1 MSTLQGHELIQ
12 QLPHVRGRYTP
23 NAPLSKVTW
32 FQVGG
37 PAQVLYKPADVQD
50 LAFFMKE
57 KPAHIPVHVVG
68 VGSNLLVRDG
78 GVKGVIIRLGRGFTN
93 VAVHEETSMMD
104 VGGGVLDR
112 TVACVARD
120 EGLGG
125 LEFLIGVPGTMGG
138 AVKMNA
144 GCYGCDMASILDSV
158 LVIDDQGTLKRLTPQ
173 ELALSYRHSNL
184 PNSWIVV
191 SARLKGV
198 RAAPEIIAERLE
210 TLLAQ
215 REQTQPIRSRTGGST
230 FANPQEKRAW
240 ELIDAAGCRGL
251 RVGGAQVSEMHCNF
265 LINTG
270 NASAQDLETLGEE
283 VRARVLATSGVDLR
297 WEIQRWGELE
307 ALSDCELG
315 DKAA

>member
-1 MSTLQGHELIQ
+1 
-12 QLPHVRGRYTP
+12 
-23 NAPLSKVTW
+23 
-32 FQVGG
+32 
-37 PAQVLYKPADVQD
+37 
-50 LAFFMKE
+50 
-57 KPAHIPVHVVG
+57 
-68 VGSNLLVRDG
+68 VGSNLLVRDA
-78 GVKGVIIRLGRGFTN
+78 GVKGVVIRLGRGFTN
-93 VAVHEETSMMD
+93 VAVHEETNTMD

-144 GCYGCDMASILDSV
+144 GCYGCDMASVLESV
-158 LVIDDQGTLKRLTPQ
+158 LVIDDEGTLKRLTPQ
-173 ELALSYRHSNL
+173 DLALSYRHSNL

-198 RAAPEIIAERLE
+198 REAPEIISERLE

-215 REQTQPIRSRTGGST
+215 REKTQPIRSRTGGST
-230 FANPQEKRAW
+230 FANPENKRAW

-251 RVGGAQVSEMHCNF
+251 RIGGAQVSEMHCNF

-270 NASAQDLETLGEE
+270 DATAQDLESLGEE

-307 ALSDCELG
+307 VFSECDLG

>member
-1 MSTLQGHELIQ
+1 MSTFQDHELIQ
-12 QLPHVRGRYTP
+12 QLPQVRGRYTS

-50 LAFFMKE
+50 LSFFMKE

-68 VGSNLLVRDG
+68 VGSNLLVRDA
-78 GVKGVIIRLGRGFTN
+78 GVKGVVIRLGRGFTN
-93 VAVHEETSMMD
+93 VAVHEETNTMD

-144 GCYGCDMASILDSV
+144 GCYGCDMASVLESV
-158 LVIDDQGTLKRLTPQ
+158 LVIDHEGTLKRLTPQ
-173 ELALSYRHSNL
+173 EMELSYRHSNL

-198 RAAPEIIAERLE
+198 REAPEVISERLE

-215 REQTQPIRSRTGGST
+215 REKTQPIRSRTGGST
-230 FANPQEKRAW
+230 FANPEGKRAW

-270 NASAQDLETLGEE
+270 DATAQDLETLGEE

-307 ALSDCELG
+307 AFSECDLG